1 MIVRFTPIY
10 LSAVITVSK
19 QFLDRYAPVG
29 PADSTI
35 PALIHKT
42 SDVFE
47 LWESLEKEIGR
58 RSEVPFWALPW
69 PAARAL
75 SVFILQHPDIVKDK
89 SVLDFGCGCG
99 IAGIT
104 AGMNGAI
111 VTLNDIDPLA
121 VYVSSVNASLNK
133 VSCEVSGENMLE
145 SSKTRRFDI
154 ILIAD
159 CFYEK
164 SISAQIEH
172 FLLQQ
177 SKMGTEIVVADA
189 QRPFAPHHR
198 ASLLQTVTLEVD
210 FSIEGTTRREV
221 TLFNLKQDLTKI
233 DSVNF

>member
-1 MIVRFTPIY
+1 MV
-10 LSAVITVSK
+10 TVSK
-19 QFLDRYAPVG
+19 QFLDHYAPVG
-29 PADSTI
+29 PADSSI

-75 SVFILQHPDIVKDK
+75 SVFILQHPDIFKDK

-99 IAGIT
+99 VAGIT
-104 AGMNGAI
+104 AGMSGAI

-121 VYVSSVNASLNK
+121 VYVSSINASLNS
-133 VSCEVSGENMLE
+133 VSCKVSGENMLE
-145 SSKTRRFDI
+145 DSNTKRFDI

-164 SISAQIEH
+164 SISAQIER
-172 FLLQQ
+172 FLLEQ
-177 SKMGTEIVVADA
+177 SEMGTEIVVADA
-189 QRPFAPHHR
+189 QRPFAPSHR

-210 FSIEGTTRREV
+210 FSVEGTTRRDV
-221 TLFNLKQDLTKI
+221 TLFTIKQGFKK
-233 DSVNF
+233 